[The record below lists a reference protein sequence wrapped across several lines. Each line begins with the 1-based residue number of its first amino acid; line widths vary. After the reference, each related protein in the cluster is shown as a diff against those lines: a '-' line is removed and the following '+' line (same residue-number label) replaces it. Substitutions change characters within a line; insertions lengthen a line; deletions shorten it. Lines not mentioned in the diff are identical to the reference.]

1 MMRAKLSKI
10 ICVASVCAL
19 FAFAPACSRGVGP
32 DTAMQDEEKERAD
45 KSPAQSNANSGTTV
59 VASADVAK
67 LSEDIERLEKAVERN
82 PGDEETRDELARA
95 YVRRGNAQRALNQPQ
110 EALKDYQRA
119 LRLDPDNGE
128 AQKNAA
134 DTQEQLG
141 GEQQDENGAPAP
153 APITPNVADD
163 EDKPVHKPSEK
174 PTPKKQ

>member
-1 MMRAKLSKI
+1 
-10 ICVASVCAL
+10 
-19 FAFAPACSRGVGP
+19 GVQ
-32 DTAMQDEEKERAD
+32 A
-45 KSPAQSNANSGTTV
+45 PAQSNANGGAA
-59 VASADVAK
+59 VATSVDVAK
-67 LSEDIERLEKAVERN
+67 LSGDIERLEKATERN

-95 YVRRGNAQRALNQPQ
+95 YVRRGDAERATNQPQ

-163 EDKPVHKPSEK
+163 EDEPA

>member
-1 MMRAKLSKI
+1 MRTTLLKI
-10 ICVASVCAL
+10 IALTSACAL
-19 FAFAPACSRGVGP
+19 IALAAACGEKVGP
-32 DTAMQDEEKERAD
+32 DTALQEEKERAQRSPAQ
-45 KSPAQSNANSGTTV
+45 SPAQSNSNGGKA
-59 VASADVAK
+59 VARPADLPTLNA
-67 LSEDIERLEKAVERN
+67 DIERLEKAAERI

-95 YVRRGNAQRALNQPQ
+95 YVRRGDAERDWNQPQ

-119 LRLDPDNGE
+119 LRLDPDNVE

-163 EDKPVHKPSEK
+163 EEKPT